1 MGTYHLE
8 CFSRGICA
16 FVLVGMSLQGHLLIT
31 FLHIFW
37 RRITRD
43 AEDLVVINEI
53 LMVHDDCWETVVC
66 LWYMLWGRGVVSMI
80 WAGGW
85 RTVARKTVGWDQK
98 SDSSEILAPWYTVRI
113 GVPTGWCDLNWAAR
127 LSIVVPNSLASSW
140 TKFLWKL
147 YPHHET
153 EFILLIIS
161 YCWVRKTSWVKL

>member
-53 LMVHDDCWETVVC
+53 LMVHDDCWETFVC
-66 LWYMLWGRGVVSMI
+66 L
-80 WAGGW
+80 
-85 RTVARKTVGWDQK
+85 
-98 SDSSEILAPWYTVRI
+98 
-113 GVPTGWCDLNWAAR
+113 
-127 LSIVVPNSLASSW
+127 
-140 TKFLWKL
+140 
-147 YPHHET
+147 
-153 EFILLIIS
+153 
-161 YCWVRKTSWVKL
+161 